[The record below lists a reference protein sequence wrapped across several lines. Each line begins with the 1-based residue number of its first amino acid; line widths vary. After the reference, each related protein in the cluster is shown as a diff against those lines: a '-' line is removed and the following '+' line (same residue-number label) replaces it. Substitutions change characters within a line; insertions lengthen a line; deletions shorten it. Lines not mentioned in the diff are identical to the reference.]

1 MGTKLDDYLE
11 ILRPK
16 SFVRYTTLLAG
27 FALISLFQLSIT
39 SLAIETE
46 EATVDVSII
55 DNAGLPL
62 PYASIGSNI
71 SILSTVTNNGLTEKA
86 FSYIVQIKDPEDR
99 VIFLSVTPTVIGG
112 TDARTIETLWLSEEE
127 GMHAIQIFV
136 WQQIESPLTFSYYAT
151 QFQINADSGTKVECS
166 GSAACFNGI
175 VTKVTDGDT
184 IDVDSITVRFALV
197 DTPEIG
203 EAGYHEAT
211 SFTSKLCSVGSEVL
225 VDEDDGQT
233 AGSYGRMIAKV
244 YCDGQLINEELLE
257 SRNAILLTRHCDE
270 SEFAHEGWA
279 KKFGC

>member
-1 MGTKLDDYLE
+1 MRIELNDYLE

-16 SFVRYTTLLAG
+16 CFARCIPALAAL
-27 FALISLFQLSIT
+27 ALISLSQLSIA

-46 EATVDVSII
+46 EASLDVSIL
-55 DNAGLPL
+55 DNTGFPL
-62 PYASIGSNI
+62 LSASMGSKL
-71 SILSTVTNNGLTEKA
+71 SILSNVTNNGATEKT

-112 TDARTIETLWLSEEE
+112 TEARTVETLWLTEEE
-127 GMHAIQIFV
+127 GKHTIQIFV
-136 WQQIESPLTFSYYAT
+136 WQQMESPLTFSYYTT

-166 GSAACFNGI
+166 GSAACFSGT

-184 IDVDSITVRFALV
+184 IDVDNITVRFALV

-211 SFTSKLCSVGSEVL
+211 SFTSKLCAVGSKVL

-244 YCDGQLINEELLE
+244 YCDGRLINEELLE

-270 SEFAHEGWA
+270 SEFANEGWA